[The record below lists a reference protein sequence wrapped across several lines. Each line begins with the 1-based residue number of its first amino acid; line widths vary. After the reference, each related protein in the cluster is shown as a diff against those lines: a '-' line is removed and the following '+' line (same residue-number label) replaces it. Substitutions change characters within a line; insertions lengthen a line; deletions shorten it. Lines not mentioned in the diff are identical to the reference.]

1 MLECM
6 TDKYLIDNLK
16 RLKTISPDK
25 EWQKNAKSLF
35 MAQINNSG
43 AKSLSSS
50 ENFSVLFKSLFTL
63 SFKPLAMT
71 IGFFMLMITTSVFA
85 HQAFENSKPD
95 DSLYIARI
103 ISEKAKLSTVLDSKS
118 RERLAT
124 KFAASHAEEISFML
138 ADPNF
143 DLEAN
148 EKKVAKLSSDFNRE
162 IDSVRSNINT
172 WSNIEKEEKEREEL
186 IELAT
191 TSNEEL
197 KSEDEAIISIADNNK
212 EDNGISVAIN
222 NSDDEEADEKPA
234 EDLNVIEDIEKIKNE
249 EDLKDP
255 QLIDLVNDAQDL
267 YLQGLSETDKD
278 KLQEAGAKLQQV
290 KEIINNQ

>member
-1 MLECM
+1 M

-16 RLKTISPDK
+16 KLKTVAPDK

-43 AKSLSSS
+43 AKSFTYSD
-50 ENFSVLFKSLFTL
+50 NFKVYLKSLFNL
-63 SFKPLAMT
+63 SFKPVAMT
-71 IGFFMLMITTSVFA
+71 IGFFFLLVTSSVFA
-85 HQAFENSKPD
+85 HQAFESSKPD

-124 KFAASHAEEISFML
+124 KFAASHAQEISSML

-148 EKKVAKLSSDFNRE
+148 EDKVARLSDNFNKE
-162 IDSVRSNINT
+162 LDSVRSSVNA
-172 WSNIEKEEKEREEL
+172 WSSDTKDDEEDEE
-186 IELAT
+186 ILAT
-191 TSNEEL
+191 S
-197 KSEDEAIISIADNNK
+197 SQDETLSDDDLIISIADNHK
-212 EDNGISVAIN
+212 DDNGISVSLN
-222 NSDDEEADEKPA
+222 DDEKI
-234 EDLNVIEDIEKIKNE
+234 IEEEINQEMQILDDIND

-255 QLIDLVNDAQDL
+255 NLVDLVNQAQDL
-267 YLQGLSETDKD
+267 YTQGLNEGSKEKLQGASE
-278 KLQEAGAKLQQV
+278 KLKQV
-290 KEIINNQ
+290 KEIINNN